1 MNSIERLIA
10 ELEKLP
16 GIGRKTAQRIAFWI
30 ILKLDK
36 EGAVSLAKAITAVK
50 EIVRPCSICF
60 NTTETDTCHICADP
74 RRNRE
79 VICVVEGP
87 SDVLALE
94 RTRLYRGTYHV
105 LGGALSPLNGIG
117 PDDLRIKELLSRVG
131 TGSVKEVILACNP
144 SIEGQA
150 TTLHLYRLL
159 TPLSPK
165 VTALALGL
173 PMGGDLELADEVTL
187 SRAFEGRREIG

>member
-1 MNSIERLIA
+1 VIA

-30 ILKLDK
+30 ILKLEK

-50 EIVRPCSICF
+50 DTVRPCSICF
-60 NTTETDTCHICADP
+60 NTTETDICHICADP
-74 RRNRE
+74 KRNRD

-87 SDVLALE
+87 SDVLAIE
-94 RTRLYRGTYHV
+94 RTRLYRGIYHV

-131 TGSVKEVILACNP
+131 PGSVKEVILACNP

-150 TTLHLYRLL
+150 TTLHLCRLL

-165 VTALALGL
+165 VTTLALGL

-187 SRAFEGRREIG
+187 SRALEGRRAIA